1 MEKLQLLLEHMGH
14 PPKPESDRASHLKIA
29 ECRETITR
37 AACTW
42 LLFKCARFVGKKEG
56 SARVAAISPFLKS
69 YKGWTQT
76 APDKTCLPL
85 SFVRWCGL
93 TVSEEAEALAAST
106 AVFTP

>member
-1 MEKLQLLLEHMGH
+1 MTVLLEHMGH

-42 LLFKCARFVGKKEG
+42 LLFKCAKFVGKKEG

-76 APDKTCLPL
+76 PLENTCLPL
-85 SFVRWCGL
+85 SFVRWCGF

-106 AVFTP
+106 AGPTP